1 MHCFYLCFM
10 DKKTE
15 MLHSLLVSGTLRTP
29 GLGVMRTGKWG
40 ELGSPAPSFILVE
53 PGEPTSA
60 VSPSAPY
67 SDKGGLSPKAYTL
80 TRKYWKMSLAV
91 AYASTRLCPWFS
103 GPCVLRAEL
112 FQDTWSR

>member
-1 MHCFYLCFM
+1 MHCFYLRFM

-15 MLHSLLVSGTLRTP
+15 MLHSPLVSGTLRTP
-29 GLGVMRTGKWG
+29 GLGVLRTGKWG

-60 VSPSAPY
+60 VPPPALD

-80 TRKYWKMSLAV
+80 TRKYLKMS
-91 AYASTRLCPWFS
+91 SS
-103 GPCVLRAEL
+103 
-112 FQDTWSR
+112 